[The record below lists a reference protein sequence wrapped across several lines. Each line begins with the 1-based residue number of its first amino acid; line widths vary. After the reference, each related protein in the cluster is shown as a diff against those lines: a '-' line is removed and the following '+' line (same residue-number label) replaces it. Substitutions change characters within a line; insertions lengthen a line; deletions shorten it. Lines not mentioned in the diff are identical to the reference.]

1 MNNALLEARLAPAT
15 LDKRE
20 KGKEVLVRTSMIN
33 YFTGIC
39 NAIDEALASFPVMLK
54 KYGLAEY
61 DNEPLQ
67 RAMLRDGF
75 AAVQLAVRARTLER
89 LEKSGLFPKVR
100 TRLAEE
106 NVDAIPQGLRD
117 ELEATVE
124 GIKGYSK
131 TLDAPIDFETLWFK
145 SGKLRIPPK
154 YRAEIEPRYTLEVS
168 DKDRK
173 TVEKIR
179 EAAAIFADLQKHFPT
194 VQIADTMRVPP
205 AGGSPIL
212 AQGLITR
219 MANGSG
225 YTDAELL
232 GYLRG
237 IELSH

>member
-33 YFTGIC
+33 YFKGIC
-39 NAIDEALASFPVMLK
+39 DAIDEALASFPVMLK

-75 AAVQLAVRARTLER
+75 AAVQLAVRDRTLNR

-117 ELEATVE
+117 EVEAVVR
-124 GIKGYSK
+124 GISALNRDLDCAMDFD
-131 TLDAPIDFETLWFK
+131 TLLFR

-168 DKDRK
+168 SKDRK
-173 TVEKIR
+173 TVERIR
-179 EAAAIFADLQKHFPT
+179 EAASILSDLEAQG
-194 VQIADTMRVPP
+194 VRVGDEMRVPP
-205 AGGSPIL
+205 SGGSPVL
-212 AQGLITR
+212 APGLITR
-219 MANGSG
+219 MVRGSG
-225 YTDAELL
+225 YTDAERLGLL
-232 GYLRG
+232 HGVELR
-237 IELSH
+237 H

>member
-75 AAVQLAVRARTLER
+75 AAVQLAVRDRTLNR

-117 ELEATVE
+117 EVEAVVRE
-124 GIKGYSK
+124 ISALNRD
-131 TLDAPIDFETLWFK
+131 LDRAMDFDTLWFK

-168 DKDRK
+168 SKDRK
-173 TVEKIR
+173 TVERIR
-179 EAAAIFADLQKHFPT
+179 EAASILSDLEAQG
-194 VQIADTMRVPP
+194 VRVGDEMRIPP
-205 AGGSPIL
+205 SGGSPVL
-212 AQGLITR
+212 SPGLITR
-219 MANGSG
+219 MVRGSG

-232 GYLRG
+232 GLLHGVELR
-237 IELSH
+237 H